1 MDLFNQAVGDAK
13 YYRHE
18 KLTVA
23 RRAKMLSLEELAS
36 SIGKTR
42 QFVHKLEKGTE
53 PTPEVLK
60 SLCKALDITPEF
72 LFIERNAHVDTE
84 KCHFRSLKT
93 RTKTVTLNV
102 KSRVEIL
109 SSVLKKL
116 DEEFE
121 LPEVD
126 LPDVSHFD
134 ISKNSEIERLSEA
147 VRQYWDLGVGP
158 VSNVTELIEHVGIV
172 VSNSKGT
179 DGKVDAFSVSNARP
193 LVILDNDLAS
203 ACRNRF
209 TLAHELGHLLFHED
223 TITGD
228 SSTESQA
235 DYFASCFLLP
245 RTSFVREFPCRG
257 EGRFDWDRMVQFKA
271 RWKVSLKAIVYRAKQ
286 LGLISEQKAKTAYMH
301 LNTRGYA
308 IRELGD
314 ELVYDERPYLLPNM
328 INMLEVCT
336 WRSLLSSVGINE
348 CLMFDLFGLR
358 HERSSLY
365 KKPSLSI
372 VR

>member
-1 MDLFNQAVGDAK
+1 MDLFSQAASDVQ

-36 SIGKTR
+36 SIGKSR

-53 PTPEVLK
+53 PTNEVVEM
-60 SLCKALDITPEF
+60 LCKALDITPAF
-72 LFIERNAHVDTE
+72 LFTERKSHIDTE

-109 SSVLKKL
+109 SSVLQQL
-116 DEEFE
+116 DKEFE

-126 LPDVSHFD
+126 IPDVSDFD

-147 VRQYWDLGVGP
+147 VRNYWDLGMGP
-158 VSNVTELIEHVGIV
+158 ISNVMELLEHIGIV

-179 DGKVDAFSVSNARP
+179 DGKVDAFSVSNSRP
-193 LVILDNDLAS
+193 LIILDNDLAS

-223 TITGD
+223 IITGD

-235 DYFASCFLLP
+235 DYFASSFLLP
-245 RTSFVREFPCRG
+245 RTSFVSEFPCRG
-257 EGRFDWDRMVQFKA
+257 DGRFDWDKMVQFKS

-286 LGLISEQKAKTAYMH
+286 LGLISEQKARTAYMH

-314 ELVYDERPYLLPNM
+314 ESVKDEQAYLLPNM
-328 INMLEVCT
+328 INMLEVST
-336 WRSLLSSVGINE
+336 WREILSSIGVSEPLIFE
-348 CLMFDLFGLR
+348 VFGLK
-358 HERSSLY
+358 HERSTLH
-365 KKPSLSI
+365 KKRYLT
-372 VR
+372 VVK